1 MFKNDSFTYAIA
13 PTLSWTIFD
22 GLARNY
28 NMASARA
35 SMEIEM
41 DNYNLTVMTAV
52 EEVDNA
58 MSTYL
63 ATLDN
68 IEMLKKVI
76 EQSRKS
82 LELSVDLYKS
92 DLSAFSNV
100 VDAQMSLL
108 ENQNS
113 LVAAQGKALTSL
125 VALYQALGGGWDITQ
140 L

>member
-1 MFKNDSFTYAIA
+1 
-13 PTLSWTIFD
+13 
-22 GLARNY
+22 
-28 NMASARA
+28 
-35 SMEIEM
+35 
-41 DNYNLTVMTAV
+41 
-52 EEVDNA
+52 

-100 VDAQMSLL
+100 VDAQMRLL